1 MEKTSRGISRAS
13 KIAVLVLILIIAVVG
28 AFAAITYPR
37 IILSFPVSLTIGAQ
51 VEHREFALPI
61 LHSLVQVQVTVT
73 SGAALWTARI
83 QSDDNVLWSHTAP
96 QGGQTTYSS
105 GWTSLASGNYNF
117 TFLTVGLGT
126 LEADITL
133 SSKGGFW

>member
-1 MEKTSRGISRAS
+1 MEKTSGEISRAS

-61 LHSLVQVQVTVT
+61 LHSLVQVQVTVS
-73 SGAALWTARI
+73 SGTALWTARI
-83 QSDDNVLWSHTAP
+83 QSGDDVLWSHATA

-105 GWTSLASGNYNF
+105 GWTPLASGNYNF

-126 LEADITL
+126 IEAQITV